1 MKEDLLKIINEYG
14 IMNQLK
20 YFQSEIF
27 ELNEAIITLEQYI
40 TNVANEDPIYD
51 KYIKKEI
58 NDKYILHIAEEIA
71 DVLVMLL
78 QFKEYYKIS
87 DEEIKE
93 IMKFKIERQLER
105 IKNESRRCCSI

>member
-1 MKEDLLKIINEYG
+1 MSKDLLKIINEYG

-93 IMKFKIERQLER
+93 IMKFKIERQLKR
-105 IKNESRRCCSI
+105 IESENNEID